1 MCVMKNI
8 AFKSMIL
15 LVAVVMSSAGVS
27 AQQLSPCEG
36 DCEWEHMMQNLLEEP
51 AAVMEY
57 DIMEMVSRADLHHLS
72 YMSNTINYISP
83 SAYENEDVARRYADF
98 LILLVKEYGRKS
110 VIMKEISEGREMI
123 DLTIGEQADI
133 PHVINVLR
141 LIVTI
146 SCYVAQLEMAEE
158 EVSQTFEKVQY
169 GNMHFLERVLY
180 GGDVVMA
187 AKDPYYSEV
196 LKSLCGTLDIEYDVD
211 TAEDAVLQ
219 RVTIM
224 ASENDIEGLSMIW
237 KGLMRLRMCI
247 NMVWQQDLNSILISY
262 AMSEKNIDGYLQEF
276 GKALREYFSDEF
288 AKMMI
293 PLYSLRL
300 RSLEELNNVSIH
312 IQELIAQ
319 EKPYAEYLPWACP
332 EECRVEGFEEYREVF
347 IKLTKILLRMIGY
360 EMDTVMISQAQETI
374 TPMLEFFGV
383 SDINHLLYVIGNFAL
398 ELLYEGNNDAY
409 TIIEDML
416 RLAQS
421 GLFDI
426 NQLGRI
432 AIAYTNISYAKVEY
446 IIDNF
451 LCPSIEQIEYW
462 EGGTDSEARI
472 DVMLLASMAG
482 LAVNK
487 EKYMHMA
494 DRYASEAERF
504 ITDLPYDAKEL
515 YADSLMEIYS
525 IMGRGDMARSLFNTY
540 YADLYDADRDSETFN
555 FYLFRSYHGQGDH
568 ESAARYVKPALK
580 TEGVVYA
587 LQAMETAF
595 MTADYRL
602 AEKLAEN
609 FLHNRYNMAENML
622 IATPE
627 DKSDL
632 NSMMKKAEVEVFD
645 RILGISYEKKS
656 CSDLLAGILYDW
668 NLISKGG
675 LLRSMQNW
683 HSYMMDN
690 DDKMFGAYDL
700 YNAFA
705 DGQQVDGV
713 FVSGE
718 YAALVSYELSDLMR
732 KEDTEGMIPQRVTCK
747 EVVENLSKGSFAIEF
762 CGIADDYYAV
772 MAGNRDKA
780 PKLYR
785 LCSREDIMNVSADV
799 FTEYLYDDDAS
810 LRQLYDLVWEPVLSQ
825 IPEGSDIYCS
835 LDGILNLLNVELFC
849 DESMRYV
856 GDIYD
861 IHRVSTT
868 ASIRKPV
875 RMGDLSNAVL
885 YGNMNYSMNQTEI
898 TSDSDKYIYNAAE
911 AKYRGAVV
919 DYVVPREHLGETGEE
934 IRYVADLL
942 CEHGVDTLIFEW
954 NDGTEFSFKSLSG
967 KDFDILHMAT
977 HGFWWGADTDA
988 SGNQISPMRR
998 SGLVLSGSDDEP
1010 LSSDKAGVLFAQEIA
1025 EMDLSS
1031 VDLLV
1036 LSACQTA
1043 GGEIQEDGVF
1053 GLQRGFKQAGVGT
1066 IVMTLWPVNSV
1077 MTQSLMTGMY
1087 ENMTKGQDAREAFY
1101 NARTQVRKQ
1110 YKKASDW
1117 GAFII
1122 LD

>member
-1 MCVMKNI
+1 M
-8 AFKSMIL
+8 FKSVVL
-15 LVAVVMSSAGVS
+15 LVTALISYTSAS
-27 AQQLSPCEG
+27 AQQQYPCTG
-36 DCEWEHMMQNLLEEP
+36 NCEWEHMMQSLLAEP

-57 DIMEMVSRADLHHLS
+57 DIVDMVSRADLHHLS
-72 YMSNTINYISP
+72 YMSNMINYISP
-83 SAYENEDVARRYADF
+83 SAYMDEAVARKYADF
-98 LILLVKEYGRKS
+98 LVLLVKEYGVKT
-110 VIMKEISEGREMI
+110 VFMKEISKGREMI

-133 PHVINVLR
+133 PQIISVLR

-146 SCYVAQLEMAEE
+146 SCYVAQQEMAEE
-158 EVSQTFEKVQY
+158 EVRQTFEKMQY
-169 GNMHFLERVLY
+169 GNLHFLERVLY

-196 LKSLCGTLDIEYDVD
+196 LKSLCEKLDIDFDID
-211 TAEDAVLQ
+211 TAEDLVLN
-219 RVTIM
+219 RVMIM
-224 ASENDIEGLSMIW
+224 ASENDLEGFSMIW
-237 KGLMRLRMCI
+237 EDLIRLRFCI

-262 AMSEKNIDGYLQEF
+262 AMSEKDIDGYLLEF
-276 GKALREYFSDEF
+276 GRVTREYFSDEF
-288 AKMMI
+288 AKMII

-300 RSLEELNNVSIH
+300 RSVEEMNNLSIH
-312 IQELIAQ
+312 IQELISQ
-319 EKPYAEYLPWACP
+319 GKPYAEYLPWACP
-332 EECRVEGFEEYREVF
+332 EECRVDGFEEYREAF
-347 IKLTKILLRMIGY
+347 IKLSKNLLRTIGY
-360 EMDTVMISQAQETI
+360 EMDTMMIAQAQETI

-383 SDINHLLYVIGNFAL
+383 TDINHLLYVIGNFAL
-398 ELLYEGNNDAY
+398 ELLYEGNDDAY

-416 RLAQS
+416 RLAQN

-432 AIAYTNISYAKVEY
+432 AIAYTNISSTKVEY

-451 LCPSIEQIEYW
+451 LSPSIEQIEHW
-462 EGGTDSEARI
+462 EGGVYSEARI
-472 DVMLLASMAG
+472 DAMLLACMAG

-487 EKYMHMA
+487 EKYMSMA
-494 DRYASEAERF
+494 DRYTSEAERF
-504 ITDLPYDAKEL
+504 IADLPYDAKEL
-515 YADSLMEIYS
+515 YADPLMEIYS
-525 IMGRGDMARSLFNTY
+525 KMGRGDVARNLFNIY
-540 YADLYDADRDSETFN
+540 YADLYDADPDSEALN
-555 FYLFRSYHGQGDH
+555 LQLFRSYYEQGDH
-568 ESAARYVKPALK
+568 DAAVRYVKPALK
-580 TEGVVYA
+580 TEGVAYA

-595 MTADYRL
+595 MTTDYRL
-602 AEKLAEN
+602 AEKLAERY
-609 FLHNRYNMAENML
+609 LHNRYEMAENML
-622 IATPE
+622 MATPE
-627 DKSDL
+627 NKSDL
-632 NSMMKKAEVEVFD
+632 NSMMKEVEVEAFD
-645 RILGISYEKKS
+645 RILDFSYGKKS
-656 CSDLLAGILYDW
+656 CAGLLAGLLYDW

-675 LLRSMQNW
+675 LLKSMQSW
-683 HSYMMDN
+683 HNYMLDN
-690 DDKMFGAYDL
+690 DDNMYGAYDL

-705 DGQQVDGV
+705 DEQQVDGV
-713 FVSGE
+713 FSPGE
-718 YAALVSYELSDLMR
+718 YASLVSYELSDLMR
-732 KEDTEGMIPQRVTCK
+732 SEDAKVMISPRVTFK
-747 EVVENLSKGSFAIEF
+747 EVVDKLDKGSYVVEF
-762 CGIADDYYAV
+762 CGIDDEYYAV
-772 MAGNRDKA
+772 MAGKGDKA

-785 LCSREDIMNVSADV
+785 LCSKEDIMSVSADM
-799 FTEYLYDDDAS
+799 FTEYLYDDAGS
-810 LRQLYDLVWEPVLSQ
+810 LKKLYDLIWKPFLNQ

-835 LDGILNLLNVELFC
+835 LDGVLNLLNVELFC

-868 ASIRKPV
+868 ASIGKPV
-875 RMGDLSNAVL
+875 MMDDLSNAVL
-885 YGNMNYSMNQTEI
+885 YGNMNYCMNHTEI
-898 TSDSDKYIYNAAE
+898 TLDSDKYIYDAAE

-919 DYVVPREHLGETGEE
+919 DYIVPREPLEETGSEV
-934 IRYVADLL
+934 RYVSDLL
-942 CEHGVDTLIFEW
+942 AEHEVDTLVFEW
-954 NDGTEFSFKSLSG
+954 NNGTEFSFKSLSG
-967 KDFDILHMAT
+967 KDFDVLHMAT

-988 SGNQISPMRR
+988 SGNYISPMRR

-1087 ENMTKGQDAREAFY
+1087 DNLTKGQDVREAFY
-1101 NARTQVRKQ
+1101 NARTQVRMQ